1 MPSHSVLCF
10 LGGSRAPRSFLP
22 VPVTLLR
29 QPSTP
34 WSRCTYSK
42 HGENPVFGEAMGC
55 PELLINVAVEVLH
68 PPNGLILQLAVQGVL
83 LLHVLGVGKQQ
94 RED

>member
-1 MPSHSVLCF
+1 
-10 LGGSRAPRSFLP
+10 
-22 VPVTLLR
+22 
-29 QPSTP
+29 
-34 WSRCTYSK
+34 
-42 HGENPVFGEAMGC
+42 MGC